1 MLHFWEEQGGHQVY
15 GEGTKTS
22 CFPTVEVGCP
32 SESRALRP
40 IAIYPVSGTV
50 EVVFQYLKRR
60 PPFGDEPL
68 RRALM
73 ERFNTVDGT
82 DLAEAKL
89 DLRPSFPLEV
99 FAGHGEDIRAVLEW
113 FVHETA
119 LAEARRPFDAGSVQ
133 AAF

>member
-1 MLHFWEEQGGHQVY
+1 MW
-15 GEGTKTS
+15 
-22 CFPTVEVGCP
+22 
-32 SESRALRP
+32 P

-60 PPFGDEPL
+60 PPFDDEPL

-73 ERFNTVDGT
+73 ERFNAVDGI

-99 FAGHGEDIRAVLEW
+99 FAAHGEEIRAVLEW
-113 FVHETA
+113 FVHEVA
-119 LAEARRPFDAGSVQ
+119 LAEARRPFDEESARAV
-133 AAF
+133 F